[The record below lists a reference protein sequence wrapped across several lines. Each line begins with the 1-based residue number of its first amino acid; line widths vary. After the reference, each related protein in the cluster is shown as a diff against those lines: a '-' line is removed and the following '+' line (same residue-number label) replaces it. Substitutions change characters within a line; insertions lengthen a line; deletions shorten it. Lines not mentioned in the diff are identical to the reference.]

1 MQFKPYFKLEPLNL
15 KTQMVD
21 IECPHCHRALH
32 DQEKTVYL
40 GKDADAGWA
49 VSGILCPRPECK
61 RFALYLKN
69 GEEGLLVGADEP
81 PETIFTPSESRLI
94 RPETILPNPIPAD
107 TPEEIKKD
115 YIEAT
120 RVLAISPNASAA
132 LSRRCLQNILRERAA
147 QDIKGFKQGQLNQEI
162 NQVIKSKTIL
172 SSNLNEMLH
181 RVRIV
186 GNFAAH
192 PNKSKSTGLIM
203 PVEPNEAEFNLQV
216 IDKLLFYYYVQL
228 PEDQKI
234 LDAIDKKDQEK
245 SP

>member
-1 MQFKPYFKLEPLNL
+1 MEIELNPRIMTESNMIDSDCPY
-15 KTQMVD
+15 
-21 IECPHCHRALH
+21 CHKAFH
-32 DQEKTVYL
+32 GEEKTVYL
-40 GKDADAGWA
+40 GEDADGTWV

-61 RFALYLKN
+61 RFSLYLSK
-69 GEEGLLVGADEP
+69 GEINLRGSYVGP
-81 PETIFTPSESRLI
+81 FTTFSPLESRLI
-94 RPETILPNPIPAD
+94 RPETILPSLIPAD

-120 RVLAISPNASAA
+120 MVLAFSPNASGG
-132 LSRRCLQNILRERAA
+132 LSRRCLQNILRERTA
-147 QDIKGFKQGQLNQEI
+147 QDITDFTQGNLNNEI
-162 NQVIKSKTIL
+162 DQVIKSKTIL

-192 PNKSKSTGLIM
+192 PNKSELTGLIM
-203 PVEPNEAEFNLQV
+203 PVDPNEAEFNLQV

-234 LDAIDKKDQEK
+234 LDAIDKKQQEK
-245 SP
+245 SS